1 LISDNHPTLV
11 WSESSSVQEILL
23 QFTVCGYRVQ
33 CSKQV
38 SLDSFFSNPAGTSY
52 NAFVLFGLQE
62 IPGVPRIKEGYNPA
76 TWMLDVTSNMVEQQ
90 LSIDFAE
97 IYRCSD
103 LYQ

>member
-1 LISDNHPTLV
+1 
-11 WSESSSVQEILL
+11 
-23 QFTVCGYRVQ
+23 
-33 CSKQV
+33 
-38 SLDSFFSNPAGTSY
+38 
-52 NAFVLFGLQE
+52 VLFGLQA